1 MGVPVGVS
9 RLAKGEQNRLKLKVM
24 SHGTIR
30 HDDFKYN
37 AALQCWNNVV
47 TVRDN
52 IVTMLQSCVALKIVS
67 CNIILK
73 GTPVGTVF

>member
-1 MGVPVGVS
+1 MGVS

-30 HDDFKYN
+30 NDDLKRN

-47 TVRDN
+47 TVRNN

>member
-1 MGVPVGVS
+1 MGVPVSVS

-30 HDDFKYN
+30 NDDFKRN

-47 TVRDN
+47 TVRNN